1 MKREAMHV
9 WGQGLYEKI
18 WTWGD
23 NDVRYRSSGLTSV
36 PLWWDADEDGGYA
49 CVGTRAL

>member
-1 MKREAMHV
+1 MSEA
-9 WGQGLYEKI
+9 QCKL

-23 NDVRYRSSGLTSV
+23 NDVRYRSSVLTNV
-36 PLWWDADEDGGYA
+36 PLWWDVDKEGGYA